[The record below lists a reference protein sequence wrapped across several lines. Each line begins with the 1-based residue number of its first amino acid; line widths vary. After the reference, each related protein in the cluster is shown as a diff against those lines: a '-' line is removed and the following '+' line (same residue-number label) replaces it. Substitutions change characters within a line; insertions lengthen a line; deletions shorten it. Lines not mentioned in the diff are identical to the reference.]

1 MTAVAALEIL
11 LAHQAGKLTLLSVQ
25 NLIDCDRTN
34 NGCMGGHT
42 SNSLNY
48 IRDVGIATARAYPYQ
63 AGQFGC
69 RSNQIKP
76 YVKLTTFIES
86 DPSNIE
92 GHLELSPIP
101 TAVHHPPELQFYIS
115 GVFDSDNCPND
126 IWSINH
132 GVVIVG
138 HYRDAWIIR
147 DTVPEE
153 WGLQGHY
160 LMKKGICCV
169 GVSSYTLIEPQIMTY
184 NDDRSK
190 RQKT

>member
-1 MTAVAALEIL
+1 MFTD
-11 LAHQAGKLTLLSVQ
+11 
-25 NLIDCDRTN
+25 LIDCDRTN

-101 TAVHHPPELQFYIS
+101 TAVHHPPELQADAFDVLDDSATVRHDVPGANLVKISVELMRRLPSYCATSSTIAHPPAHSGSSTGAFCKLTHFYNRLRRRES
-115 GVFDSDNCPND
+115 LKDNSCDKSRP
-126 IWSINH
+126 
-132 GVVIVG
+132 
-138 HYRDAWIIR
+138 
-147 DTVPEE
+147 
-153 WGLQGHY
+153 
-160 LMKKGICCV
+160 
-169 GVSSYTLIEPQIMTY
+169 SSESFKCYFYSTCRGSEIA
-184 NDDRSK
+184 
-190 RQKT
+190 